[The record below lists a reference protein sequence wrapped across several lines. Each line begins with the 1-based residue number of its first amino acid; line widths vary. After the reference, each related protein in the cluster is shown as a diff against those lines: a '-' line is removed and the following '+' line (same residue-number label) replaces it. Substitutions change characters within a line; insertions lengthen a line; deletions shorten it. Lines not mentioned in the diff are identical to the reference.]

1 MEKKKNPYNIMFGKE
16 PAQVISR
23 LPQLTEVINS
33 FQEDESNIYMIT
45 GVRGSGKTVF
55 MTEVSKEF
63 DAEEDW
69 ITVELNSSANLLE
82 DLLDSLVSDNYLAKI
97 FQSASINLSL
107 FGVGLEVSNSVPI
120 SSRQVALEKML
131 KSIKKQNKKVLICI
145 DEVTVTEQL
154 KIFAGAF
161 QIFMR
166 KDLPVYLMMT
176 GLFENI
182 DDMRNEK
189 NLTFLYRAPR
199 IEIRPLNLEVVAN
212 NYRNNLGV
220 DVKDS
225 NYLANLT
232 KGYSYAFQLLGYFT
246 WKNAGDYKEAIP
258 IVKQY
263 LEENVYEKIWMEI
276 SSTDKRLLYGIS
288 KSESSKAKEIKA
300 IAELSDDAY
309 SVYRGRLIKKRLVD
323 GSEHG
328 YLKFTL
334 PLFNE
339 FVIRKYMQDR
349 MPV

>member
-33 FQEDESNIYMIT
+33 FLEDESNIYMIT

-82 DLLDSLVSDNYLAKI
+82 DLLDNLVSDNYLAKI

-107 FGVGLEVSNSVPI
+107 FGVGLEVTNSVPI

-166 KDLPVYLMMT
+166 KDLPVYLVMT

-199 IEIRPLNLEVVAN
+199 LEIRPLNLEVVAN

-220 DVKDS
+220 DAEDS
-225 NYLANLT
+225 NYLAYLT

-246 WKNAGDYKEAIP
+246 WKNAGDYEEAIP

-276 SSTDKRLLYGIS
+276 SSLDKRLLYGIS

-309 SVYRGRLIKKRLVD
+309 SVYRDRLIKKRLVD

-349 MPV
+349 IPE